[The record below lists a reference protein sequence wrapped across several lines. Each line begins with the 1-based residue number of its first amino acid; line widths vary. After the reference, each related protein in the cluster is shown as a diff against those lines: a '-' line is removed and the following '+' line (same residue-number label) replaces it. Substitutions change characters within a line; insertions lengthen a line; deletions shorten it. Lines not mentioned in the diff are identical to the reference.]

1 MSNNFNVQD
10 FLKTLEN
17 NKPQA
22 INTQYRDR
30 LLEKVYLNF
39 PDNYGK
45 YQIFPMNST
54 VTGFPFIQLPDTREV
69 KIHRLINLQD
79 GSQQVSEPWIK
90 ILPDEAYVMLTPD
103 GRLTSS
109 LTGEEA
115 QLLGTARALWD
126 QLFEEMGGNQKTT
139 DGSMNKAKEYLRK
152 RQYTIFN
159 AKCLNKWSLSDP
171 RNPERQ
177 NFAGLFVCTAKGFSQ
192 AISDNIEDGK
202 ISHGGDIEWL
212 NQIYNRDLEHRQGY
226 LIFSI
231 AMNQGGKIGYTVTAT
246 HESDKGQYLQG
257 YGVTPEEADLM
268 QDPVETFLGWQAG
281 KEGNGRLFNRKLIQE
296 TIDFMSQELAAVR
309 MAKSTGMNIEDAI
322 KNTTAAA
329 VVGQPQGAPASTD
342 PMLQAQ
348 TVGQPQ
354 GMTNPQAVTTGNTTP
369 FQNPPAA
376 QIDPVSQTPINPGFS
391 QPAFAQ
397 GFGTGTNPFG
407 GK

>member
-1 MSNNFNVQD
+1 MNNFNVQD

-17 NKPQA
+17 SKPQA
-22 INTQYRDR
+22 INTQYKDR

-54 VTGFPFIQLPDTREV
+54 VTGFPFVSLPDTREV

-79 GSQQVSEPWIK
+79 GSQQTSEPWIK
-90 ILPDEAYVMLTPD
+90 ILPDDAYVMVSPD
-103 GRLTSS
+103 GRLVNS
-109 LTGEEA
+109 LTSNEA

-126 QLFEEMGGNQKTT
+126 QLFDEMGGNQKTT

-159 AKCLNKWSLSDP
+159 AKCLNKWSLNDA
-171 RNPERQ
+171 RNPERS

-202 ISHGGDIEWL
+202 ISHGGDVEWL
-212 NQIYNRDLEHRQGY
+212 GQIYNRDLDHRQGY

-231 AMNQGGKIGYTVTAT
+231 AMNQGGKIGYTVSAT
-246 HESDKGQYLQG
+246 HESDKGPYLTN
-257 YGVTPEEADLM
+257 YGITPEEAELM

-281 KEGNGRLFNRKLIQE
+281 KESPGRLFNHRLIQE
-296 TIDFMSQELAAVR
+296 TIDYMSQELAAVR
-309 MAKSTGMNIEDAI
+309 MAKSSGMSIEDAI

-329 VVGQPQGAPASTD
+329 MISVPGGVVNNTD
-342 PMLQAQ
+342 PMLQQ
-348 TVGQPQ
+348 GQQPQ
-354 GMTNPQAVTTGNTTP
+354 GMTNPQAVMGANTTP

-376 QIDPVSQTPINPGFS
+376 QIDPISQTPVTPGFS
-391 QPAFAQ
+391 QPGFAQ
-397 GFGTGTNPFG
+397 GFGANPFG
-407 GK
+407 AK

>member
-1 MSNNFNVQD
+1 MNTIFNVQD

-22 INTQYRDR
+22 INTQFKDR

-54 VTGFPFIQLPDTREV
+54 VTGFPFVQLPDTREV
-69 KIHRLINLQD
+69 KIHRLIELKDGTQQD
-79 GSQQVSEPWIK
+79 SEPWVK
-90 ILPDEAYVMLTPD
+90 ILPDDAYVMLDQT
-103 GRLTSS
+103 GRLVSS
-109 LTGEEA
+109 LTASEA

-126 QLFEEMGGNQKTT
+126 QLFDEMGGNQKTV

-177 NFAGLFVCTAKGFSQ
+177 NFAGLFVCTAKGFGT

-212 NQIYNRDLEHRQGY
+212 NQIYNRDLDHRQGY

-231 AMNQGGKIGYTVTAT
+231 AMNQGGKIGYSVSAT
-246 HESDKGQYLQG
+246 HESDKGQYLTG
-257 YGVTPEEADLM
+257 YGITPEEAELM

-281 KEGNGRLFNRKLIQE
+281 HERPGCLFNARLIQE
-296 TIDFMSQELAAVR
+296 TINYMSQELAAVR
-309 MAKSTGMNIEDAI
+309 MAKSTGMNLDDAI
-322 KNTTAAA
+322 RNTTATAMNA
-329 VVGQPQGAPASTD
+329 QQTVSTD
-342 PMLQAQ
+342 PMIQAAAAQ
-348 TVGQPQ
+348 QAS
-354 GMTNPQAVTTGNTTP
+354 GMTNPQAVTNNNTTP

-376 QIDPVSQTPINPGFS
+376 QIDPVSQTPVNPGFS

-397 GFGTGTNPFG
+397 GFGNNPFG
-407 GK
+407 K

>member
-1 MSNNFNVQD
+1 MNTIFNVQD

-22 INTQYRDR
+22 INTQFKDR

-54 VTGFPFIQLPDTREV
+54 VTGFPFVQLPDTREV
-69 KIHRLINLQD
+69 KIHRLIELKDGTQQD
-79 GSQQVSEPWIK
+79 SEPWVK
-90 ILPDEAYVMLTPD
+90 ILPDDAYVMLDQT
-103 GRLTSS
+103 GRLVSS
-109 LTGEEA
+109 LTASEA

-126 QLFEEMGGNQKTT
+126 QLFDEMGGNQKTV

-177 NFAGLFVCTAKGFSQ
+177 NFAGLFVCTAKGFGT

-212 NQIYNRDLEHRQGY
+212 NQIYNRDLDHRQGY

-231 AMNQGGKIGYTVTAT
+231 AMNQGGKIGYSVSAT
-246 HESDKGQYLQG
+246 HESDKGQYLTG
-257 YGVTPEEADLM
+257 YGITPEEAELM

-281 KEGNGRLFNRKLIQE
+281 HERPGCLFNARLIQE
-296 TIDFMSQELAAVR
+296 TINYMSQELAAVR
-309 MAKSTGMNIEDAI
+309 MAKSTGMNLDDAI
-322 KNTTAAA
+322 RNTTATAMNA
-329 VVGQPQGAPASTD
+329 QQTVSTD
-342 PMLQAQ
+342 PMIQAAAAQ
-348 TVGQPQ
+348 QAS
-354 GMTNPQAVTTGNTTP
+354 GMTNPQAVTNNNTTP

-376 QIDPVSQTPINPGFS
+376 QIDPVSQTPVNPGFS

-397 GFGTGTNPFG
+397 GFGNNQFG
-407 GK
+407 K